1 MIETHQSR
9 GGLLREDRAGA
20 LPEGFAMR
28 VLIGIDFSRF
38 SDVVLEEVAGRP
50 WPEGT
55 DFLLA
60 TVVEPLDFA
69 TSLAL
74 APEFTETKTEA
85 ARARIEGMA
94 SGLAERGWSVS
105 SRVIPGHPRSAL
117 NAVAARWKA
126 DLVVVGSRGLGPLR
140 RLLLGSVAAAVVRR
154 AGCSVEVV
162 RQAPWRRRRP
172 SMRLLLATDGSPFS
186 LEAARS
192 VARRPWPAGTR
203 VRVVSVAQPVRPLA
217 NPWAIPSRDEARL
230 NRATRRAAQDAVKTA
245 RGLIEGAP
253 LALSSAVLTGD
264 PRSRLIEACR
274 DWQADLVV
282 VGSHGRH
289 GLDRLLLG
297 SVSEAIAAHAP
308 CSVEVIRE
316 APPEKG
322 A

>member
-1 MIETHQSR
+1 
-9 GGLLREDRAGA
+9 
-20 LPEGFAMR
+20 MR

-38 SDVVLEEVAGRP
+38 SDVALQEVARRP

-55 DFLLA
+55 EFLLA
-60 TVVEPLDFA
+60 AVVEPLDFA

-74 APEFTETKTEA
+74 VPEFTETKTEA
-85 ARARIEGMA
+85 ARVRIEGMA
-94 SGLAERGWSVS
+94 SGLAGRGWSVS

-154 AGCSVEVV
+154 AGCSVEIV
-162 RQAPWRRRRP
+162 RPAPWRRRRP
-172 SMRLLLATDGSPFS
+172 GMRLLLATDGSPFS

-203 VRVVSVAQPVRPLA
+203 IRVVSVAQTVRPLA

-230 NRATRRAAQDAVKTA
+230 NRETRRAAQDAVKTA
-245 RGLIEGAP
+245 RGLLEGAP

-264 PRSRLIEACR
+264 PKSRLIEACR

-297 SVSEAIAAHAP
+297 SVSEAIAAHSP

>member
-1 MIETHQSR
+1 
-9 GGLLREDRAGA
+9 
-20 LPEGFAMR
+20 
-28 VLIGIDFSRF
+28 
-38 SDVVLEEVAGRP
+38 
-50 WPEGT
+50 
-55 DFLLA
+55 
-60 TVVEPLDFA
+60 
-69 TSLAL
+69 
-74 APEFTETKTEA
+74 
-85 ARARIEGMA
+85 
-94 SGLAERGWSVS
+94 
-105 SRVIPGHPRSAL
+105 
-117 NAVAARWKA
+117 
-126 DLVVVGSRGLGPLR
+126 
-140 RLLLGSVAAAVVRR
+140 
-154 AGCSVEVV
+154 
-162 RQAPWRRRRP
+162 
-172 SMRLLLATDGSPFS
+172 MRLLLATDGSPFS

-203 VRVVSVAQPVRPLA
+203 IRVVSVAQTVRPLA
-217 NPWAIPSRDEARL
+217 NPWAIPSGDEARL

-245 RGLIEGAP
+245 RGQLEGAP